1 MKFLE
6 FKEEKKI
13 AIQFM
18 LSNHYH
24 FEMVK
29 QIISKEDPFICT
41 LALSQDDDIPDIGEG
56 ILNVLYF

>member
-1 MKFLE
+1 ME
-6 FKEEKKI
+6 FKEDKKNATQSI
-13 AIQFM
+13 LKHPDQ
-18 LSNHYH
+18 
-24 FEMVK
+24 FEMIK